1 METREWQLALNAFG
15 RALQLNNDAVNTYSA
30 MASCYLKM
38 NRKSEARQKVDQAL
52 QLDQSNAEALRVKKQ
67 L

>member
-1 METREWQLALNAFG
+1 
-15 RALQLNNDAVNTYSA
+15 
-30 MASCYLKM
+30 M